1 MPLVAAPTLSDGVVT
16 LRAHIDDDVEAVV
29 EQCCDPLS
37 REWTTV
43 PVPYSREDARRF
55 VRDVMPGGW
64 ASDQEWG
71 FAVEHDGAF
80 AGTVSLRNRGD
91 RRAEVAF
98 GAHPRAR
105 ATGAMERA
113 LRLLLAW
120 GFSPE
125 GRGLGTVI
133 WYAYPGNWQSRR
145 LAWKVGFSFDGTLR
159 GWLDHRG
166 ELRDAWTGTLLA
178 GEQLEPRTPWLDV
191 PRIEGE
197 RVRLR
202 MHRPDDLDRVHESA
216 TDPVSAYWL
225 GRLPHPY
232 TREEAQRF
240 LLLRSEGMA
249 SGTDLHWMIA
259 DPATDALLG
268 TVSLMRLH
276 EGTAE
281 VGYWSHPDAR
291 GRGVMTEAVRM
302 ACRHAVID
310 PDDGGLGLHRLYASA
325 AADNVASRR
334 VLERAGFT
342 LVGIERRSVLVRD
355 GMHDGATYE
364 LLAED
369 LRASDG

>member
-1 MPLVAAPTLSDGVVT
+1 
-16 LRAHIDDDVEAVV
+16 
-29 EQCCDPLS
+29 
-37 REWTTV
+37 
-43 PVPYSREDARRF
+43 
-55 VRDVMPGGW
+55 MPGGW

-71 FAVEHDGAF
+71 FAVETALPEGGAAF

-105 ATGAMERA
+105 GTGAMERA
-113 LRLLLAW
+113 VRLLLAW

-125 GRGLGTVI
+125 GRGLGTVV
-133 WYAYPGNWQSRR
+133 WYAYPGNWASRR
-145 LAWKVGFSFDGTLR
+145 LAWKVGFSHDGTLR

-166 ELRDAWTGTLLA
+166 ELRDAWAGTLLA
-178 GEQLEPRTPWLDV
+178 GEPLEPRHPWLDV
-191 PRIEGE
+191 PRIESDH
-197 RVRLR
+197 VRLR
-202 MHRPDDLDRVHESA
+202 RHRDDDLDRLLESA
-216 TDPVSAYWL
+216 TDRKSAYWL

-232 TREEAQRF
+232 TRKEGERF
-240 LLLRSEGMA
+240 LRLRSDGMA

-310 PDDGGLGLHRLYASA
+310 PEDGGLGLHRLYATA
-325 AADNVASRR
+325 AADNAASRR
-334 VLERAGFT
+334 VLERVGFT
-342 LVGIERRSVLVRD
+342 LVGVERRSVRVRD

-369 LRASDG
+369 LQAR